1 MPTDMRVALPQRD
14 SASLRPVTA
23 FAFACVVI
31 LLSLVLYMPTAK
43 SMASI
48 WSLSATYTHGWLVL
62 PACFWFIW
70 QRRDALATKPLR
82 PWWPGLVFIAASG
95 SIWLLGE
102 LSGSQAPSHFALVAM
117 CIAATITAT
126 GLAWSRLIAF
136 PLVFLFF
143 AVPFGEALVPRLMDW
158 TADFTVVALQF
169 SGVPVFREGND
180 LTIPTGRWSVVEA
193 CSGVRY
199 LLASLMAGTLY
210 AWVMYRSP
218 GRRLAFIVASL
229 LVPIV
234 ANWLRAYLI
243 VMLGHLSNNEI
254 AAGVDHLVYGWLFFG
269 VVIGALFW
277 IGTRWREDSATPV
290 LDQTPHA
297 ASVPAALVG
306 AGLASVV
313 AALAVWPM
321 ASAFMSAPV
330 DERPVMAV
338 APDGEVSG
346 WGPTVDGGAWQPA
359 LQAPRALLSRTYAQ
373 GDDRVRLHL
382 GVFRAQA
389 QGSELVS
396 SGNTVAAE
404 GSGWREVSRD
414 VVETTIGDIAVKW
427 RSVVVRNERGGGY
440 ERLWIAYW
448 IGGAWTISDARAKA
462 DLAVDRVLRRSDT
475 SAWVGLA
482 TPYHPD
488 RPQSSERV
496 LHGFIAAMGPA
507 LQRALEDTAA
517 Q

>member
-1 MPTDMRVALPQRD
+1 MRVDIHMALPQHD
-14 SASLRPVTA
+14 GVALRPVTA
-23 FAFACVVI
+23 FAFVCAVV
-31 LLSLVLYMPTAK
+31 LLSLLPYMQTAS
-43 SMASI
+43 SMAAI

-62 PACFWFIW
+62 PASLWFVW
-70 QRRDALATKPLR
+70 QRRHALASTPLR
-82 PWWPGLVFIAASG
+82 PWWPGLLFVAGSG
-95 SIWLLGE
+95 SVWLLGE
-102 LSGSQAPSHFALVAM
+102 LSGSQTPSHFALVAM
-117 CIAATITAT
+117 SIAATVTVT
-126 GLAWSRLIAF
+126 GLGWSRVIAF
-136 PLVFLFF
+136 PLAFLFF
-143 AVPFGEALVPRLMDW
+143 AVPFGEALVPHLMDW
-158 TADFTVVALQF
+158 TADFTVAALQA

-180 LTIPTGRWSVVEA
+180 ITIPTGRWSVVEA

-199 LLASLMAGTLY
+199 LLASLMTGTIY

-218 GRRLAFIVASL
+218 GRRLAFMVASL
-229 LVPIV
+229 LVPII

-243 VMLGHLSNNEI
+243 VLLGHLSNNEI
-254 AAGVDHLVYGWLFFG
+254 AAGVDHLVYGWVFFG

-277 IGTRWREDSATPV
+277 IGTRWREDSVAPV
-290 LDQTPHA
+290 LDHTLHA
-297 ASVPAALVG
+297 ASVPAVWLG

-321 ASAFMSAPV
+321 ASASMSAPA
-330 DERPVMAV
+330 DERPVVAV
-338 APDGEVSG
+338 APDGEAGG
-346 WGPTVDGGAWQPA
+346 WRSTVDGGTWQPA
-359 LQAPRALLSRTYAQ
+359 LQSPRALLSRIYAQ

-382 GVFRAQA
+382 GIFRAQA

-396 SGNTVAAE
+396 SSNTVAAE

-414 VVETTIGDIAVKW
+414 VVDAPIGDMSVRW
-427 RSVVVRNERGGGY
+427 RSVVVRHERGGY

-448 IGGAWTISDARAKA
+448 IGGGWTISDARAKA

-488 RPQSSERV
+488 RPQASERV
-496 LHGFIAAMGPA
+496 LRGFITAMGPA

-517 Q
+517 R